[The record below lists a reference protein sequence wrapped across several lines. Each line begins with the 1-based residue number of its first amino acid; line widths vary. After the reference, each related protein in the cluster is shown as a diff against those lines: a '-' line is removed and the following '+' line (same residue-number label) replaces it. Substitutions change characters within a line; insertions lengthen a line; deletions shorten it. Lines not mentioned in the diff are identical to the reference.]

1 MPTKGSDVRIF
12 VDEFDFSG
20 SSSSVEINA
29 AVGVLDYPVLNSD
42 TEVTEP
48 GTSMAT
54 IAHNGYM
61 TGAAAGSLEP
71 EMYDRLGTGDADVSV
86 ILGVSATIPIG
97 YVVADTY
104 AEAMNVNM
112 PVKELMTITGKWA
125 ASDVFRRGVALPLT
139 AVSATGAQQGYDTGT
154 TGADGGF
161 AIIHVTSIT
170 GTATSATVT
179 IQGGSTSGFVGPST
193 YATLTF
199 SAVGSYTTTWSG
211 ATGRHLRFNVTS
223 LGGATGFSIA
233 GVICSTGVT
242 G

>member
-29 AVGVLDYPVLNSD
+29 AVGVLDYPVLNSA

-48 GTSMAT
+48 GTAMAT

-104 AEAMNVNM
+104 ADAFNVNM
-112 PVKELMTITGKWA
+112 PVKELLTITGKWA

-139 AVSATGAQQGYDTGT
+139 AISATGAQTGYDAGA

-179 IQGGSTSGFVGPST
+179 VQGAAASNFSGASTL
-193 YATLTF
+193 ATLTF
-199 SAVGSYTTTWSG
+199 SAVGSYTITWSG
-211 ATGRHLRFNVTS
+211 ATGRYLRFNATS

>member
-1 MPTKGSDVRIF
+1 MPVKGSDVRIF

-29 AVGVLDYPVLNSD
+29 AVGVLDYPVLNSA

-48 GTSMAT
+48 GTSMAS
-54 IAHNGYM
+54 ISHNGYM

-104 AEAMNVNM
+104 ADSLNVNM
-112 PVKELMTITGKWA
+112 PVKELITITGKWA

-139 AVSATGAQQGYDTGT
+139 AVTATGAQTGYDSTATGS
-154 TGADGGF
+154 AGGF
-161 AIIHVTSIT
+161 AVLHITSIT

-179 IQGGSTSGFVGPST
+179 VQGAAASNFASPTT
-193 YATLTF
+193 LATLTF
-199 SAVGSYTTTWSG
+199 SAVGSQQATWSG
-211 ATGRHLRFNVTS
+211 ATGRYLRFNVTS